1 MRNAIAAVLILLC
14 LFMIGCSSINQL
26 TQQNDADKKAVALE
40 NYKLL
45 EQKLIE
51 DYLAQ
56 ANLDQ
61 IQQEEDEVVIYN
73 VRDELEFR
81 GKAYTTDARLWVLKG
96 DFLIDLNN
104 IQIYRINK

>member
-1 MRNAIAAVLILLC
+1 MRKVIAAVLFVLC
-14 LFMIGCSSINQL
+14 LLLIGCASINQL
-26 TQQNDADKKAVALE
+26 AQQNEPDNPALAE
-40 NYKLL
+40 DNYKLL

-51 DYLAQ
+51 DYLAH
-56 ANLDQ
+56 ADLDQ

-81 GKAYTTDARLWVLKG
+81 GKAQSTDAKIWVLKG

-104 IQIYRINK
+104 IQIYRLSK